1 MSQLSA
7 AINVDTAKNIA
18 SGVSVGTV
26 VIALLA
32 IRLVKNMLVRVVT
45 IVALLAIG
53 LASYSQR
60 TNIVDCAPKDV
71 KIGMAVEVYFT
82 PVDEAGTIH
91 LPFWRPAA

>member
-26 VIALLA
+26 VVALLA

-60 TNIVDCAPKDV
+60 TNIVDCANKV
-71 KIGMAVEVYFT
+71 KAN
-82 PVDEAGTIH
+82 AGTTTTHCTFFGQDVEI
-91 LPFWRPAA
+91 PSVVSN

>member
-60 TNIVDCAPKDV
+60 ANIVDCANKVKANAGVSTTQCTFFGQDV
-71 KIGMAVEVYFT
+71 EIPSVVSN
-82 PVDEAGTIH
+82 
-91 LPFWRPAA
+91 

>member
-45 IVALLAIG
+45 IVALQIG
-53 LASYSQR
+53 RAH
-60 TNIVDCAPKDV
+60 V
-71 KIGMAVEVYFT
+71 
-82 PVDEAGTIH
+82 
-91 LPFWRPAA
+91 

>member
-1 MSQLSA
+1 MSA

-26 VIALLA
+26 VVALLA

-60 TNIVDCAPKDV
+60 TNIVDCANKV
-71 KIGMAVEVYFT
+71 KAN
-82 PVDEAGTIH
+82 AGTTTTHCTFFGQDVEI
-91 LPFWRPAA
+91 PSVVSN

>member
-7 AINVDTAKNIA
+7 ALNVDTAKNIA
-18 SGVSVGTV
+18 SGLSVGTV

-32 IRLVKNMLVRVVT
+32 IRLVKNMVVRIVT

-60 TNIVDCAPKDV
+60 SNIVDCANKVKSNAGVTATSCTFFGQDV
-71 KIGMAVEVYFT
+71 EIPSVVSN
-82 PVDEAGTIH
+82 
-91 LPFWRPAA
+91 

>member
-7 AINVDTAKNIA
+7 ALNVDTAKNIA
-18 SGVSVGTV
+18 SGLSVGTV

-32 IRLVKNMLVRVVT
+32 IRLVKNMVVRIVT

-60 TNIVDCAPKDV
+60 SNIVDCTNRVKSNAGVTATSCTFFGQDV
-71 KIGMAVEVYFT
+71 EIPSVVSN
-82 PVDEAGTIH
+82 
-91 LPFWRPAA
+91 

>member
-7 AINVDTAKNIA
+7 ALDVDTAKNIA

-32 IRLVKNMLVRVVT
+32 LRLVKNMVVRLVTV
-45 IVALLAIG
+45 VALLAIG

-60 TNIVDCAPKDV
+60 SNI
-71 KIGMAVEVYFT
+71 
-82 PVDEAGTIH
+82 
-91 LPFWRPAA
+91 

>member
-7 AINVDTAKNIA
+7 ALDVDTAKNIA

-32 IRLVKNMLVRVVT
+32 LRLVKNMVVRVVT

-60 TNIVDCAPKDV
+60 SNIVDCANKVKDNAG
-71 KIGMAVEVYFT
+71 ISATSCTFFGQEVEIPSV
-82 PVDEAGTIH
+82 VSN
-91 LPFWRPAA
+91 

>member
-26 VIALLA
+26 LIALLA
-32 IRLVKNMLVRVVT
+32 IRLVKNMLVRIVT
-45 IVALLAIG
+45 IVVLLAVG

-60 TNIVDCAPKDV
+60 TNIVDCANKVKASAGVAATQCTFFGQDV
-71 KIGMAVEVYFT
+71 EIPSVVSN
-82 PVDEAGTIH
+82 
-91 LPFWRPAA
+91 

>member
-32 IRLVKNMLVRVVT
+32 IRLVKNMLVRIVT

-60 TNIVDCAPKDV
+60 TNIVDCANKVKANAGVSTTHCTFFGQDV
-71 KIGMAVEVYFT
+71 EIPSVVSN
-82 PVDEAGTIH
+82 
-91 LPFWRPAA
+91 

>member
-32 IRLVKNMLVRVVT
+32 IRLVKNMLVRIVT

-60 TNIVDCAPKDV
+60 TNIVDCANKV
-71 KIGMAVEVYFT
+71 KANAGVSTTQCKFFGQGVEIPSV
-82 PVDEAGTIH
+82 VSN
-91 LPFWRPAA
+91 